1 MRSFDISFIDLKN
14 KQGIIFLLTI
24 SNKLKFKNIWLF
36 DFYNFSEEPKRE
48 NVFYIEF
55 PPTWEAQ
62 NIYDLFSSFGSVFIG
77 WIDDTSAYVALQNP
91 ENTKKAAGQLVGV
104 SGREY
109 RVYFYSTYQNQ
120 MSKSKNDSRKLSNLN
135 KSMNESL
142 NGSFNKN
149 NATPIEKRKVNE
161 ENEANKNNEN
171 NDKNLNSS
179 QSEPSKSLKKIKIEY
194 IFYWS
199 IKYLFILKY
208 FFCFKRSAKRW

>member
-14 KQGIIFLLTI
+14 KQGELIFYFFGV
-24 SNKLKFKNIWLF
+24 KLKWIVEIKINT
-36 DFYNFSEEPKRE
+36 EEPKRE

-109 RVYFYSTYQNQ
+109 RVYFYSTHQNQ
-120 MSKSKNDSRKLSNLN
+120 LGKNKNDLRKLSNLN
-135 KSMNESL
+135 KSLNESL

-149 NATPIEKRKVNE
+149 NNNGTTIEKRKVNE
-161 ENEANKNNEN
+161 DNEVGKKNEN
-171 NDKNLNSS
+171 NNDNLNSS
-179 QSEPSKSLKKIKIEY
+179 QSEPNKSLKKIKIE
-194 IFYWS
+194 
-199 IKYLFILKY
+199 
-208 FFCFKRSAKRW
+208 

>member
-14 KQGIIFLLTI
+14 KQGELIYYFLGKIRIKILL
-24 SNKLKFKNIWLF
+24 KLIKT
-36 DFYNFSEEPKRE
+36 EEPKRE

-109 RVYFYSTYQNQ
+109 RVYFYSTHKNQ
-120 MSKSKNDSRKLSNLN
+120 LSKNKNDSRKLSNLN
-135 KSMNESL
+135 KSLNESM
-142 NGSFNKN
+142 NGSFSKN
-149 NATPIEKRKVNE
+149 NNGTTIEKRKVNE
-161 ENEANKNNEN
+161 DNDIGKKNEN
-171 NDKNLNSS
+171 NNDNLNSS
-179 QSEPSKSLKKIKIEY
+179 QSEPNNSLKKIKIE
-194 IFYWS
+194 
-199 IKYLFILKY
+199 
-208 FFCFKRSAKRW
+208 